1 MATYTESKDAMD
13 DIAGRVVVADK
24 KFINIGGAIDNI
36 IANIDEITVKHA
48 DAIAELTNY
57 VGSDVAWNNL
67 KAEKDNMTPDF
78 VATKNKYV
86 SLKAAYDALI

>member
-36 IANIDEITVKHA
+36 ITNIDEITVIHA

-57 VGSDVAWNNL
+57 VGSDPAWVNL

-78 VATKNKYV
+78 LATKNKYIA
-86 SLKAAYDALI
+86 LKAAYDAL